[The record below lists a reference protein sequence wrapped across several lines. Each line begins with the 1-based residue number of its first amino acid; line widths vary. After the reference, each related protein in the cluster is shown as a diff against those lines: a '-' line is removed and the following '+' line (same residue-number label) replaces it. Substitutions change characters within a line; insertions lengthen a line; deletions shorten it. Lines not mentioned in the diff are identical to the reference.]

1 MLRAS
6 LAAGLALAL
15 AAPPA
20 GAEILVRR
28 MDFPDTSSYS
38 FTFGSFGDDNGPI
51 TGRVIGTTLVIHYT
65 TEGSLDA
72 ADFYYTFDVPVT
84 GAEQSTIHLE
94 GSTLGWSGQGTFD
107 YVVENTDLYNGEIRT
122 GRYGTEMAGGGRF
135 TDSYI
140 ELTIDADPRDPIFN
154 DDFEAVEEG

>member
-1 MLRAS
+1 MLRAT
-6 LAAGLALAL
+6 LAAGLVLAL

-20 GAEILVRR
+20 GAEILVHRF
-28 MDFPDTSSYS
+28 DFPETSSYS
-38 FTFGSFGDDNGPI
+38 FSFGSFGDDNGPI

-65 TEGSLDA
+65 TESPLDA

-84 GAEQSTIHLE
+84 GAQQTTVHLE

-107 YVVENTDLYNGEIRT
+107 YVVENTDLYNGDIRP
-122 GRYGTEMAGGGRF
+122 GRFGTEMAGGGRF

-140 ELTIDADPRDPIFN
+140 ELTIDADPRDPIF
-154 DDFEAVEEG
+154 DDGFEGVEAE